1 MVLTYC
7 IDILEK
13 TMDLE
18 FTFNKHKNFEIY
30 KLLSERRRLQ
40 VGRLY
45 GVENSINF
53 FEEIKGE
60 LDENSFF

>member
-1 MVLTYC
+1 MA
-7 IDILEK
+7 
-13 TMDLE
+13 LE

-45 GVENSINF
+45 GIENSIKF
-53 FEEIKGE
+53 FEDIKGE
-60 LDENSFF
+60 LNENSFF